1 MTTWF
6 AQNSSVNIDSVN
18 QWNSAANGSGSWL
31 TWASLGASDIL
42 VANGK
47 TSITI
52 NVNTT
57 CAKLTTA
64 ATGGTAGG
72 GFILSSGITLT
83 AAVEGG
89 STTCVTLS
97 SGSATIV
104 GNITTSVFAGAVL
117 VSSTGTLTVTGNV
130 TGGSGNAVGITNSST
145 GTVNVTGNVTGG
157 VTANTFGI
165 TNSSTGTVNVTGN
178 VTGGNT
184 FQTQGVFNAL
194 TGAVTITGNC
204 YAGSGA
210 GGHAASNNVSTGGS
224 ITVVGDVYPSTAT
237 NALTNLVSSG
247 VSLGRITVFGN
258 IFSASTGYAGVG
270 NGLLTISP
278 TVEISHAYR
287 TQTGVGIG
295 ASRTLYTGGT
305 NIGQPTTANVRS
317 GTTFGA
323 SSEYTGT
330 LAVPSPTLVAIG
342 VPTDNTVGSYAP
354 AGGLDEGD
362 LHDALDSYAN
372 KADWKATGFA
382 TPSDLP
388 ADFETLVITDGNVNA
403 VLDSSSVTAVQ
414 SGLAT
419 SSALTTVGSNVT
431 AILEDTGT
439 TIPSQISGLNNLSSA
454 QVAAVLGTGTWAT
467 AIPWNSSWD
476 AEVQSEVQDAIE
488 ANNLDH
494 LVKNAVDTNFLTTVH
509 LDSVIGHMADNGTSA
524 TFSRTTDSLEAI
536 RDNQASGG
544 GASLE
549 DIISGVQSVSGAIV
563 EAQNSATLSIRIGDT
578 WTQDIDSL
586 GDLTG
591 KTVSFA
597 MKKRASDADTAAIVF
612 ITEGT
617 GLTRLNGAATTAGW
631 GSITI
636 NDEVAGDIT
645 LRLESDATSLLT
657 SGSYVDA
664 VKLLEDGDDRSPRNA
679 GRTVVS
685 AGVIADI
692 T

>member
-1 MTTWF
+1 MF
-6 AQNSSVNIDSVN
+6 ELVVLAQ
-18 QWNSAANGSGSWL
+18 
-31 TWASLGASDIL
+31 
-42 VANGK
+42 
-47 TSITI
+47 
-52 NVNTT
+52 
-57 CAKLTTA
+57 
-64 ATGGTAGG
+64 
-72 GFILSSGITLT
+72 TLT
-83 AAVEGG
+83 AA
-89 STTCVTLS
+89 
-97 SGSATIV
+97 A
-104 GNITTSVFAGAVL
+104 
-117 VSSTGTLTVTGNV
+117 
-130 TGGSGNAVGITNSST
+130 GITFGVYVGGTESAAPAST
-145 GTVNVTGNVTGG
+145 
-157 VTANTFGI
+157 
-165 TNSSTGTVNVTGN
+165 
-178 VTGGNT
+178 
-184 FQTQGVFNAL
+184 AL
-194 TGAVTITGNC
+194 
-204 YAGSGA
+204 
-210 GGHAASNNVSTGGS
+210 
-224 ITVVGDVYPSTAT
+224 STAT
-237 NALTNLVSSG
+237 WTATIA
-247 VSLGRITVFGN
+247 GRIDV
-258 IFSASTGYAGVG
+258 
-270 NGLLTISP
+270 
-278 TVEISHAYR
+278 
-287 TQTGVGIG
+287 
-295 ASRTLYTGGT
+295 
-305 NIGQPTTANVRS
+305 ANS
-317 GTTFGA
+317 
-323 SSEYTGT
+323 T
-330 LAVPSPTLVAIG
+330 LATAANLATVAGYLDTEIAEIKTK
-342 VPTDNTVGSYAP
+342 TDQLTFTV
-354 AGGLDEGD
+354 
-362 LHDALDSYAN
+362 AN
-372 KADWKATGFA
+372 KVDST
-382 TPSDLP
+382 
-388 ADFETLVITDGNVNA
+388 A
-403 VLDSSSVTAVQ
+403 VLDSDSVTAVQ

-419 SSALTTVGSNVT
+419 SSALTTVGNNVT
-431 AILEDTGT
+431 SILEDTGT

-454 QVAAVLGTGTWAT
+454 QVVAALGTGTWAT
-467 AIPWNSSWD
+467 SIPWNSSWD

-494 LVKNAVDTNFLTTVH
+494 LLKIAVDTNFATTVH
-509 LDSVIGHMADNGTSA
+509 LDSVLGHIADNGTSA

-536 RDNQASGG
+536 RDNQSSSG